1 MTTKPSTASRKPSR
15 AELES
20 QTKALLAKAADRASA
35 AKRSATGKGAPSNE
49 PQPIEW
55 LPVPKFPGAPATLI
69 YVQGLAL
76 GLPGGYRAAVTKN
89 PFTVYVLDRADR
101 FFIIAAVNG
110 ELKTLANPRPK
121 FVEWARST
129 HFAGAQLIRT

>member
-1 MTTKPSTASRKPSR
+1 MPSKPASASHKPSR
-15 AELES
+15 AKLES
-20 QTKALLAKAADRASA
+20 QTKALLARATDRASA
-35 AKRSATGKGAPSNE
+35 AKRSATGTGAPSNE
-49 PQPIEW
+49 PQW

-69 YVQGLAL
+69 YLQGLAL

-89 PFTVYVLDRADR
+89 PYTVFVLDRADR

-110 ELKTLANPRPK
+110 ELKTLANPRPA
-121 FVEWARST
+121 FVEWARAS